1 MKVKVSA
8 IIEGEGEST
17 SVNGVV
23 TYIQDDYG
31 EIIDSKVSVYSS
43 SLGDTD
49 EMKDLARKTLKDLG
63 EVVVKNLC

>member
-8 IIEGEGEST
+8 IIEGEEST